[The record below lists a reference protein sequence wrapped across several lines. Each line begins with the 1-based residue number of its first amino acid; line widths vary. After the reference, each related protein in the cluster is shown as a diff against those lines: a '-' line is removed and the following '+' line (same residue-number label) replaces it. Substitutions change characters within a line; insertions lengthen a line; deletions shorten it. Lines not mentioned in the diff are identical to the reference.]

1 MSDGPEISNET
12 LRGVVVAVSVGAPVW
27 QEMFGRQIF
36 SSIARDPVPGPV
48 MFGKGGPDGN
58 ATAVHS
64 EDVFAFFAE
73 HYDHW
78 AATLGMPR
86 EVWRDCFWGEN
97 LMLSGLT
104 EDRLHIGDRLR
115 VGGAVLEVTS
125 PRVPCFKVAWR
136 LGQPT
141 DFVAQL
147 NADGRMGCYLRVIE
161 PGSIQAGDGAER
173 IATQSDAITVLALSR
188 LLSDGNSRDPEHLR
202 AALATPGIGGQAAEM
217 LRKRIALLVDG
228 TVGQAHRWPGWR
240 PFRIASIVNEASDI
254 RSFLLEPVD
263 GQPIADYRAGQFL
276 TVRLPAA
283 AEGRTRSWSL
293 SDHGREDGHYRITV
307 KRVPLGAASGW
318 LHDTA
323 RPGTIV
329 EARSPAG
336 QFVLDRSGLLR
347 TVLISA
353 GIGITPLLA
362 MLKAHAARIDRA
374 PPLLWLHMASSD
386 GHHVF
391 REETEA
397 VLRTLPDSTGRVFY
411 SGDGDRIGAD
421 EIERLLDES
430 YTMSPFGRVI
440 ELTGDN
446 SDFYICGP
454 AGFEQMVREVLGR
467 RNVPAA
473 HIHSEAFT
481 LPEAPSSTQPLPAEA
496 LVTLVR
502 RGRSLPWQ
510 RETGETLLEL
520 LERHGERVDSS
531 CRDGICGTC
540 EVALVSGATDSPYAA
555 PGGGV
560 LLCCSRP
567 VSPLV
572 ELDI

>member
-1 MSDGPEISNET
+1 MSDGPETSNET
-12 LRGVVVAVSVGAPVW
+12 LRGAVVAVSVATPVW

-36 SSIARDPVPGPV
+36 SSIARDPAPGPV
-48 MFGKGGPDGN
+48 LFGKGGPAGN

-64 EDVFAFFAE
+64 EEVFAFFAE
-73 HYDHW
+73 HYNHW
-78 AATLGMPR
+78 AATLGVPR
-86 EVWRDCFWGEN
+86 QAWRDCFWGEN
-97 LMLSGLT
+97 LMLSGLA
-104 EDRLHIGDRLR
+104 EDRLHIGDLLR

-136 LGQPT
+136 LGQPP

-161 PGSIQAGDGAER
+161 PGSIQAGDSVRR
-173 IATQSDAITVLALSR
+173 IAVQPDAITVLGLSR
-188 LLSDGNSRDPEHLR
+188 LLSDADSRDPERLR
-202 AALATPGIGGQAAEM
+202 AALATPGIGGQVAEM

-228 TVGQAHRWPGWR
+228 TVGQAHRWSGWR
-240 PFRIASIVNEASDI
+240 AFRIASVVDEATDV
-254 RSFLLEPVD
+254 RSFLLEPAD
-263 GQPIADYRAGQFL
+263 GQPIPDYRAGQFL
-276 TVRLPAA
+276 TVRLPGQPDAM
-283 AEGRTRSWSL
+283 TRSWSL
-293 SDHGREDGHYRITV
+293 SDHGREDGHYRLTV
-307 KRVPLGAASGW
+307 KRAPFGVASGW

-323 RPGTIV
+323 RPGMIV

-336 QFVLDRSGLLR
+336 RFVLDRSGLLR

-362 MLKAHAARIDRA
+362 MLKAHAARTDRA
-374 PPLLWLHMASSD
+374 PPLLWLHMARSA

-397 VLRTLPDSTGRVFY
+397 VLRTLPDATARVFY
-411 SGDGDRIGAD
+411 SGDGDRIDAG

-430 YTMSPFGRVI
+430 YAMSPFGQVI

-454 AGFEQMVREVLGR
+454 AGFEQMVRAVLGR

-481 LPEAPSSTQPLPAEA
+481 LPEAAPSIQLLPEEA
-496 LVTLVR
+496 RVTLAR
-502 RGRSLPWQ
+502 RGRSLSW
-510 RETGETLLEL
+510 RRDTGETLLEL

-531 CRDGICGTC
+531 CRGGICGTC
-540 EVALVSGATDSPYAA
+540 EVALVSGTIDSPYAA
-555 PGGGV
+555 PGGGI

-567 VSPLV
+567 VSPLL